1 MRSGVFDV
9 LPSGA
14 LDFLTAE
21 DLRLLLNGVGDIN
34 VSTLIS
40 YTTFNDESSESGEK
54 LIKFKRWLWSIVEK
68 MTNLERQDLV
78 SETIEKSSLY
88 CFLLTNFDFLCNVC
102 RFISGLDHQ
111 HCQHQKK
118 VSNQCHRLQF
128 DRLMMLIYQLPIHV
142 YHVFIYHCIRAKQF
156 YATNYC
162 WRLKIKISVLFKN
175 RNRKNRNDDTDEIC

>member
-1 MRSGVFDV
+1 MNIFLINLQNLRSGVFDV

-78 SETIEKSSLY
+78 CIQFYISRDKCIIKQQAARASYEWQLINAFVFTY
-88 CFLLTNFDFLCNVC
+88 
-102 RFISGLDHQ
+102 RFTSGLDHQ
-111 HCQHQKK
+111 HYLHRKK
-118 VSNQCHRLQF
+118 VSNRCHR
-128 DRLMMLIYQLPIHV
+128 
-142 YHVFIYHCIRAKQF
+142 
-156 YATNYC
+156 
-162 WRLKIKISVLFKN
+162 
-175 RNRKNRNDDTDEIC
+175 

>member
-1 MRSGVFDV
+1 MFAQAIRSGVFDV

-78 SETIEKSSLY
+78 
-88 CFLLTNFDFLCNVC
+88 C
-102 RFISGLDHQ
+102 ISFHKM
-111 HCQHQKK
+111 HTK
-118 VSNQCHRLQF
+118 
-128 DRLMMLIYQLPIHV
+128 
-142 YHVFIYHCIRAKQF
+142 
-156 YATNYC
+156 
-162 WRLKIKISVLFKN
+162 
-175 RNRKNRNDDTDEIC
+175 

>member
-1 MRSGVFDV
+1 M

-78 SETIEKSSLY
+78 SYHIQIKRYESSLRGP
-88 CFLLTNFDFLCNVC
+88 FLINVWFNF
-102 RFISGLDHQ
+102 H
-111 HCQHQKK
+111 
-118 VSNQCHRLQF
+118 
-128 DRLMMLIYQLPIHV
+128 
-142 YHVFIYHCIRAKQF
+142 
-156 YATNYC
+156 
-162 WRLKIKISVLFKN
+162 
-175 RNRKNRNDDTDEIC
+175 